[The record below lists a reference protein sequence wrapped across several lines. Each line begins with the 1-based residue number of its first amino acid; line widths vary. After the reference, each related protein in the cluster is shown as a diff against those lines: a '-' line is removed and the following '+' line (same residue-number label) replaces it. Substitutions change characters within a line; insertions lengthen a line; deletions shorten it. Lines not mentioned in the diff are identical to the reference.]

1 MKRLSF
7 LIALLFC
14 LNIVSKAQS
23 VDELAVQQVI
33 DVLFNGMAAKDAIA
47 IKSVM
52 HSSARLQSV
61 SVGDSGKPQLQ
72 LESVDDFVKQIIA
85 IPSNTKIEER
95 VLFYDVKVDG
105 NLAQVWAEYQFYI
118 NDKMSHC
125 GVNSFQLYKNEDG
138 DWKII
143 QIADTR
149 HKDNCD

>member
-1 MKRLSF
+1 M
-7 LIALLFC
+7 
-14 LNIVSKAQS
+14 VSKAQS

-33 DVLFNGMAAKDAIA
+33 DVLFKSMTAKDSTA

-52 HSSARLQSV
+52 HPSARLQSV
-61 SVGDSGKPQLQ
+61 SIDASGKPKLQ
-72 LESVDDFVKQIIA
+72 LESVEDFAKQIAA
-85 IPSNTKIEER
+85 IPSNINIEER

-105 NLAQVWAEYQFYI
+105 NLAQVWAEYQFYV

-125 GVNSFQLYKNEDG
+125 GVDAFQLFKSEDG

-143 QIADTR
+143 QISDTR

>member
-1 MKRLSF
+1 MKK
-7 LIALLFC
+7 LLLAIGFVFC
-14 LNIVSKAQS
+14 FMVSKAQS

-33 DVLFNGMAAKDAIA
+33 DLLFKSMTAKDAPA

-52 HSSARLQSV
+52 HPSARLQSV
-61 SVGDSGKPQLQ
+61 SIDASGKPHLQ
-72 LESVDDFVKQIIA
+72 LESVDDFAKQIVSV
-85 IPSNTKIEER
+85 PSDRKIEER

-105 NLAQVWAEYQFYI
+105 NLAQVWAEYQFYV

-125 GVNSFQLYKNEDG
+125 GADAFQLFKNGDG

-143 QIADTR
+143 QISDTR

>member
-1 MKRLSF
+1 M
-7 LIALLFC
+7 
-14 LNIVSKAQS
+14 VSKAQS

-33 DVLFNGMAAKDAIA
+33 DVLFKSMTAKDSAA

-52 HSSARLQSV
+52 HPSARLQSV
-61 SVGDSGKPQLQ
+61 SMDVSGKPHLQ
-72 LESVDDFVKQIIA
+72 LESVDDFAKQIA
-85 IPSNTKIEER
+85 SIPPNVKIEER

-105 NLAQVWAEYQFYI
+105 NLAQVWVEYQFYL

-125 GVNSFQLYKNEDG
+125 GVDAFQLFKNEDG

-143 QIADTR
+143 QISDTR